1 MNDERRAKIEQEMKR
16 TWRER
21 KNKTKTKNKENKKN
35 MNETQRHKPLE
46 YSKTLLLP

>member
-1 MNDERRAKIEQEMKR
+1 MKDERWAKIEQEMKR

-21 KNKTKTKNKENKKN
+21 KTKTKTKNKENKKN
-35 MNETQRHKPLE
+35 VNETQRHKPLE